1 MNSSI
6 ISVRRALAGAAAVLV
21 VGLAAAAPSALDGGS
36 SPGNLRAAGIPF
48 VGTVIAGDFNYKEIR
63 PSPAPAP
70 ALSSPHP
77 LS

>member
-21 VGLAAAAPSALDGGS
+21 VGLAAAAPSAHDGGS
-36 SPGNLRAAGIPF
+36 SPGNLRAGIPF